1 MLRRKTVE
9 VRGLA
14 IEVVVVWKVV
24 DSTLEWKFG

>member
-14 IEVVVVWKVV
+14 VEVVVVWKVV
-24 DSTLEWKFG
+24 DLTLEWKFG

>member
-24 DSTLEWKFG
+24 DLTLEWKFG